1 MPELPPAPP
10 PLPGLPFLAPPPPS
24 GPKQRRWLPVFA
36 VIGVI
41 VALEVGGLVAAA
53 SVIEPA
59 GPVEVAPGVTVT
71 PADGWTVSGTQDDP
85 PGVRLT
91 AGSASL
97 DVYVPDAPGATAEDL
112 IERYVDDVLDPDAS
126 QLEVGEPTVVELPSG
141 AKILSVGYVGVFDD
155 VGPQIEGEVYAVP
168 TSDGRGVIF
177 DGWAPE
183 GGLAPARDAIVMMI
197 DGTTIP

>member
-1 MPELPPAPP
+1 
-10 PLPGLPFLAPPPPS
+10 
-24 GPKQRRWLPVFA
+24 VFA
-36 VIGVI
+36 VVGVI
-41 VALEVGGLVAAA
+41 LLLEVGGLVAAA

-71 PADGWTVSGTQDDP
+71 PAEGWTVSGTQDDP

-97 DVYVPDAPGATAEDL
+97 DVFVPDAAGATAGDL
-112 IERYVDDVLDPDAS
+112 LDAYVDQVLDPDAS
-126 QLEVGEPTVVELPSG
+126 QLEVGEPVEVELPSG
-141 AKILSVGYVGVFDD
+141 QTILAVGYVGVFDD
-155 VGPQIEGEVYAVP
+155 VGPQIEGEVFAVP

-183 GGLAPARDAIVMMI
+183 GGLAPARDAILMMV